1 MWSKSYCLYA
11 QLRIFNL
18 FKLIGYTI
26 SLLMHAHRSF
36 HVTTQLFVNATKQ
49 KLLIIVRKK
58 NIYTRAQKYSFA
70 NKKCSFAKK
79 MLIREWKC
87 SIANENVHL
96 RKKKVFMRSQKKHTK
111 IMRTQ
116 YITPYLILTGVFFPS
131 SIRQIWIFSMS
142 CVIFHMQWH
151 ILCKLAVREIYQL
164 PAADVDDAVD

>member
-1 MWSKSYCLYA
+1 MWSKSCCLYA

-58 NIYTRAQKYSFA
+58 IFIRARKNIHSRIKNVRSR
-70 NKKCSFAKK
+70 KKCSF
-79 MLIREWKC
+79 
-87 SIANENVHL
+87 ANENVHL

-111 IMRTQ
+111 IMRIQ

-164 PAADVDDAVD
+164 PAADVDDAVH